1 MEETMFGKKKSAATP
16 AAEKTIELKVYDR
29 AIDMGCFSGG

>member
-1 MEETMFGKKKSAATP
+1 MFGKKKEPAAT

-29 AIDMGCFSGG
+29 AIDMDCFSGG